1 MVALAPRDEV
11 SEAGPDW
18 AQCRMRF
25 LRLFLLMML
34 LPAPL
39 VWAAP
44 GYAVWGTFK
53 YPPGFDHFGYVNPDA
68 PKGGELVMVASSRIS
83 TFDKYNPFTLRGNA
97 PSHTVDL
104 LFESLLTEPYD
115 EIGVAYGLLAED
127 VDVAADRM
135 SATFRLR
142 REARFHNGDPVT
154 ASDVKHSYETL
165 ISKFAAPGYATL
177 LADVAGADVL
187 DDRTIRFRFR
197 KPDRQ
202 LPLVVGTK
210 LLVFSPKWG
219 MENGKAKPFDQVV
232 QDTPIGTGPYRIGPV
247 RFGKDVTFVRD
258 ENYWARNLNVRKGMN
273 NFDRITVKI
282 YRDNTAQLEALKAGE
297 FDLMQFFSAGDWTR
311 RLNGRRIDSGE
322 LVKEE
327 FKHRLPEGFY
337 SYVLNLRLPKYQ
349 DRRVRMALELAM
361 DYEWMNL
368 HLFRGAYKRVKGV
381 FGNTDCEANGLP
393 SAREAALLEPFRG
406 SLPAEVFGPMAVPPT
421 TTPPNSLRANLLKAQ
436 ELLKEAGWTYRD
448 GALRNGKGEPFVIE
462 FLDSTEARGAT
473 TTAAWKRALAQLG
486 IDFELREVDF
496 ALWQERLESNKFD
509 MLSIAFP
516 GTHFPG
522 SDYADLFGSKAA
534 DIPGSGNYGG
544 IKDPAIDALVARLS
558 GAEERDDY
566 IAACRALDRVIAH
579 GHYLIP
585 AWTSRGPRIAYS
597 AWKLVRPSVVP
608 PYPPEG
614 VPYLNWFMTS
624 WWARMPPRTAP

>member
-1 MVALAPRDEV
+1 
-11 SEAGPDW
+11 
-18 AQCRMRF
+18 MRF
-25 LRLFLLMML
+25 LPLLTVL
-34 LPAPL
+34 LAFLPAPMA
-39 VWAAP
+39 WAAP
-44 GYAVWGTFK
+44 GYSVWGTFK
-53 YPPGFDHFGYVNPDA
+53 YAPGFDHFDYVNPKA
-68 PKGGELVMVASSRIS
+68 PKGGELVMVAGSRIS
-83 TFDKYNPFTLRGNA
+83 TFDKYNPFTLKGNA
-97 PSHTVDL
+97 PSFTGSL
-104 LFESLLTEPYD
+104 LFESLLTAPYD

-127 VDVAADRM
+127 VEVAADRM

-142 REARFHNGDPVT
+142 PEARFHNGDPVR

-165 ISKFAAPGYATL
+165 ISKYAAPTYATL
-177 LADVAGADVL
+177 FADVAGADVL
-187 DDRTIRFRFR
+187 DERTIRFRFR

-202 LPLVVGTK
+202 LPLVVGTNVP
-210 LLVFSPKWG
+210 VFSPKWG
-219 MENGKAKPFDQVV
+219 MDNGQAKPFDQVV
-232 QDTPIGTGPYRIGPV
+232 LDTPIGTGPYKIGPV

-258 ENYWARNLNVRKGMN
+258 ENYWAQDLNVRKGMN

-297 FDLMQFFSAGDWTR
+297 FDLMQFFSAGDWSR
-311 RLNGRRIDSGE
+311 RLNGKRIDSGE

-368 HLFRGAYKRVKGV
+368 HLFRGAYKRVKAV

-393 SAREAALLEPFRG
+393 SAREVALLEPFRG
-406 SLPAEVFGPMAVPPT
+406 SLPAEVFGPMAVPPV
-421 TTPPNSLRANLLKAQ
+421 TTPPNSLRGNLLKAQ
-436 ELLKEAGWTYRD
+436 QLLKEAGWTYRD
-448 GALRNGKGEPFVIE
+448 GALRNDKGEPFVIE

-486 IDFELREVDF
+486 IDFQLREVDF
-496 ALWQERLESNKFD
+496 ALWQERLESNTFD
-509 MLSIAFP
+509 MLSISFP

-534 DIPGSGNYGG
+534 DVPGSGNYSG
-544 IKDPAIDALVARLS
+544 IKNPAIDALVARIS
-558 GAEERDDY
+558 GADNRDDF

-579 GHYLIP
+579 EHYLIP
-585 AWTSRGPRIAYS
+585 AWTTTGRRIAYS
-597 AWKLVRPSVVP
+597 ASKLVRPDVVP

-614 VPYLNWFMTS
+614 VPYMDWFMKVWS
-624 WWARMPPRTAP
+624 ARMPPRTTP